1 MNKYKK
7 YGQFYKNHPKGWF
20 FYRINLKKCYSTYNF
35 LTPSFK
41 GEKNV
46 AGSLKHVLKELL
58 EPVRIYKRKI
68 RSNISQ
74 TEDLA
79 ETVIGRG
86 TNIRGNIF
94 SESILLIE
102 GEVRGNIDCNNAVI
116 VRGKVVGDIKC
127 ESAEIDKGYIEGNL
141 NVADKLTIKQG
152 SRIVGQVTGG
162 CIEVSGRVKGDI
174 KARRSI
180 ILHNNAYVFGDAVAS
195 IVSIGTGAYLE
206 GTVII

>member
-1 MNKYKK
+1 M
-7 YGQFYKNHPKGWF
+7 
-20 FYRINLKKCYSTYNF
+20 
-35 LTPSFK
+35 
-41 GEKNV
+41 
-46 AGSLKHVLKELL
+46 AGSLKRVLKELL

-102 GEVRGNIDCNNAVI
+102 GEVRGNIYCNNAVI

-127 ESAEIDKGYIEGNL
+127 
-141 NVADKLTIKQG
+141 
-152 SRIVGQVTGG
+152 
-162 CIEVSGRVKGDI
+162 
-174 KARRSI
+174 
-180 ILHNNAYVFGDAVAS
+180 
-195 IVSIGTGAYLE
+195 
-206 GTVII
+206 